1 MAASQHK
8 PAFIR
13 EWRKHRGLHAKALAA
28 LTGIPPSTISR
39 LENGRTP
46 YTQEHLEAIAAAL
59 HCDPVDLIGRP
70 PSLARRDELVSLVD
84 GLPTE
89 KRHEAL
95 SILRILAGAVP
106 AE

>member
-1 MAASQHK
+1 MRYAVWAG
-8 PAFIR
+8 A
-13 EWRKHRGLHAKALAA
+13 GLLLFAV
-28 LTGIPPSTISR
+28 
-39 LENGRTP
+39 
-46 YTQEHLEAIAAAL
+46 LEAIAAAL